1 MIKKL
6 HYALVLVC
14 FLSCEAVFLDDLSNN
29 TVVVLAPL
37 NDAQLNVGSNAF
49 SWELLENA
57 ETYQIQIATPNFTN
71 ANQIVLDSVT
81 TSRMIVHDLTAG
93 TYEWRVKALNSEY
106 ETPFSTVNFTVN

>member
-6 HYALVLVC
+6 HCALILVC
-14 FLSCEAVFLDDLSNN
+14 FLSCEAVFLDDLSND

-37 NDAQLNVGSNAF
+37 NNAQLDVGNNTF

-57 ETYQIQIATPNFTN
+57 ETYQIQIATPSFEN

-81 TSRMIVHDLTAG
+81 ASRMIVHDLISG